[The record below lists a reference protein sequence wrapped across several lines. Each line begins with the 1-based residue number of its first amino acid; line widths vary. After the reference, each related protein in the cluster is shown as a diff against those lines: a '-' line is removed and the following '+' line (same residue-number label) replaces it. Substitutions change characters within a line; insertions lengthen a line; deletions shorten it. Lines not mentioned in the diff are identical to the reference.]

1 MLLVTKLMD
10 ILKIIVE
17 INNENKGAI
26 IKYEEI
32 WNNIKY
38 LNAAKTNG
46 LDDCDD
52 KYMKIRFHWNDNLPL
67 KKNQKCM
74 EY

>member
-1 MLLVTKLMD
+1 MD

-46 LDDCDD
+46 SDDCGD
-52 KYMKIRFHWNDNLPL
+52 KYVKIRFHWNDNLPL
-67 KKNQKCM
+67 KKN
-74 EY
+74 

>member
-38 LNAAKTNG
+38 LSAAKTNG

-67 KKNQKCM
+67 KKN
-74 EY
+74 

>member
-38 LNAAKTNG
+38 LNGAKTNG
-46 LDDCDD
+46 SDDCDD
-52 KYMKIRFHWNDNLPL
+52 KYVKIRFHWNDNLPL
-67 KKNQKCM
+67 KKN
-74 EY
+74 